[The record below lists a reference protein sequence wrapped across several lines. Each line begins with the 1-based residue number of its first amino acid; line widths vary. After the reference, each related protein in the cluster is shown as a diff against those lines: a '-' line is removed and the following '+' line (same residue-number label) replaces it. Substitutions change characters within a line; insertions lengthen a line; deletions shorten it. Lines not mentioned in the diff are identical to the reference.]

1 MRMKKYNDGDRS
13 DPTGRRRREHIDKRL
28 TPSAIRNG
36 RTWNKCHRSRSLLRI
51 TQSGVYAFRF
61 GRVTEYEVRLLVNW
75 ISQSVRAVLRRDRGG
90 ATTAA
95 AVPALMQNGFMT
107 LSDLIHAKRVEFI
120 ETEVARLITEGKKGV
135 ETAG

>member
-1 MRMKKYNDGDRS
+1 M
-13 DPTGRRRREHIDKRL
+13 
-28 TPSAIRNG
+28 
-36 RTWNKCHRSRSLLRI
+36 LRI

-90 ATTAA
+90 AITAA
-95 AVPALMQNGFMT
+95 AVPALVQNVFMT

-120 ETEVARLITEGKKGV
+120 ETEVSRLITEGKKSV